1 MQTTLFIRQ
10 SVQGAESIS
19 VPLGAVGVR
28 WVNRTFT
35 VTQLDQQSIG
45 AASDEY
51 EPVPRSFS
59 TQVHSVKEIFKF
71 TYPYFSFDSLIL
83 AKHMVQT
90 FFFSRFKIYTIE
102 FLFKIL

>member
-1 MQTTLFIRQ
+1 MQTILFTRQ

-59 TQVHSVKEIFKF
+59 TQVHSVEETEILNL
-71 TYPYFSFDSLIL
+71 PILVSRSILIL
-83 AKHMVQT
+83 AEHIVQT
-90 FFFSRFKIYTIE
+90 FFSRFKIYTIE